1 MTITRRFVKTGGGGG
16 GGGGGGRAAEGSGG
30 GGGGGGG
37 GAGDKVES
45 GFPPSVSAPSLPF
58 FPNTWFL
65 EDAVFLSKNSIR
77 LLISLSF

>member
-1 MTITRRFVKTGGGGG
+1 MC
-16 GGGGGGRAAEGSGG
+16 GGGRAVGGS
-30 GGGGGGG
+30 GGGGGG

-77 LLISLSF
+77 LLLSLSF